1 MHNTTDEQL
10 RVLAKEQGSP
20 IPANYSAR
28 VQQTCAQLQASEPAK
43 ASKRR
48 YRVGISIAAAIAL
61 FVALPNISAE
71 AARAMGNL
79 PVIGQLV
86 QVVTFRHYVYS
97 TDTQHVDIR
106 VPQIRQAGEAGAQIN
121 AAVQAEADRLLR
133 AFEAE
138 FGTEAHVGLNI
149 QYQVV
154 RDDAHWF
161 TMRVDLEQTGASGA
175 QRVQYYHIDKET
187 EKMVT
192 LSSLFPW
199 KGDYIRVLSDE
210 VRNQMQQRNA
220 ADPSAAYFPET
231 FDQIEP
237 EQAFYWDESGKLVLV
252 FDEYTLAAGSM
263 GISEFVI
270 APEIIQSLV
279 S

>member
-1 MHNTTDEQL
+1 MHDATDEAL
-10 RVLAKEQGSP
+10 RALAKKQGSP
-20 IPANYSAR
+20 LPEGYAAQ
-28 VQQTCAQLQASEPAK
+28 VQQTCAGLKASEPAK

-48 YRVGISIAAAIAL
+48 YQAGLSIAAAIAL
-61 FVALPNISAE
+61 FVAIPNISAE

-79 PVIGQLV
+79 PVIGQLI
-86 QVVTFRHYVYS
+86 QVITFRHYVYT
-97 TDTQHVDIR
+97 TDTQHVDLSI
-106 VPQIRQAGEAGAQIN
+106 PQIRQAGEAGEQIN
-121 AAVQAEADRLLR
+121 AAVQAEADRLLH
-133 AFEAE
+133 AFESE
-138 FGTEAHVGLNI
+138 LGTEAHVGLNI
-149 QYQVV
+149 RYEVV
-154 RDDAHWF
+154 QDDAHWF

-187 EKMVT
+187 GKMVT

-220 ADPSAAYFPET
+220 ADSSAAYFPEA

-237 EQAFYWDESGKLVLV
+237 EQAFYWDENGKLVLV

-270 APEIIQSLV
+270 APEILKSLI